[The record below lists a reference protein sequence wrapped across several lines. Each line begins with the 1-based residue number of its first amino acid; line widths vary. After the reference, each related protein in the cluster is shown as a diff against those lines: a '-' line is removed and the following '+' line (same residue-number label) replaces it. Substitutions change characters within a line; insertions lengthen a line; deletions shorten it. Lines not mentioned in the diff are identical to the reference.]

1 MARNNDPHLYLRIT
15 REPDHHTVYSS
26 SADAGMPHPR
36 PELLDT
42 PLDEIR
48 YMLSDAD
55 QRTML
60 FTASQIEINQKR
72 YAISYMKDITPVYA
86 ERMEQYQFF
95 WQVGIAA
102 CLIYMILMF
111 FISKGLTKSIE
122 NMVGTAQIIAQGD
135 FSKRV
140 EISSQDEIGI
150 WRPILTVWSR
160 WWRRKSRPWR

>member
-1 MARNNDPHLYLRIT
+1 MPRNNDPHLYLRIT

-48 YMLSDAD
+48 HMLSDAD

-111 FISKGLTKSIE
+111 FISKGLTKSID
-122 NMVGTAQIIAQGD
+122 NMVGTAQIM
-135 FSKRV
+135 
-140 EISSQDEIGI
+140 GI
-150 WRPILTVWSR
+150 DT
-160 WWRRKSRPWR
+160 RRKRYSVSAKTLWP